1 MVSTPRVAASGTDG
15 QNSKFSGGSQY
26 YKLEVENIE
35 ADPLFLDAEN
45 GDFRISTESPCV
57 DAAYGDV
64 APEYDYYEQP
74 RMDVKFAR
82 NTGTPNAEG
91 VYPDIGIY
99 EVPGSTTRLLM
110 NLEVESVSFSP
121 ASVAPGEWLTVSYKV
136 KNAGDA
142 AAKGSIRDVVRIKSA
157 ANGGTIVAGTVTQS
171 YAIEADAEASFTAR
185 VATPAAP
192 AGEWL
197 VGIDVNPNRDVF
209 EQNLQ
214 KNTLWTE
221 DAVEV
226 KLPAMK
232 VGSSTETIP
241 AGVAK
246 GWELADLPAEGG
258 VVTIS
263 GSGAAA
269 IRAMAANGHMPTVAM
284 NDAVSF
290 AQDAAT
296 VVLVVPPHAA
306 GETMYLAIENTGI
319 SSATVT
325 VKVEKLTTQ
334 LWSVY
339 PEIAANVGD
348 MGFTFTGAGLTATSD
363 IRLGGIKAKSVTVVD
378 SANVYAVFDIHNI
391 AADCYYDVSADGK
404 TLRDAVYINKK
415 ALGPVLEAKLELPE
429 RTRDN
434 RVYTGYVVYENKG
447 DTQMN
452 APTFIINYADS
463 DTNTVFGAYDDDNDN
478 LTQQRV
484 LIIGLGASN
493 PAGVLKPGDSGRLP
507 FKFKPVGGFRFKLD
521 SRYTSDEVADAATRL
536 NLRGKLKFDGYT
548 IRGLASLIKKGEMA
562 AAVSG
567 HFLDSRTREP
577 LANAALKLTLQGSGA
592 EPFTRVVTTDDDGYF
607 SFDQLKDGVYTL
619 VADKGYA
626 LATTNA
632 ITVAGQADVNGYE
645 ATAIPPGVVSGYVM
659 GDDGTVVQ
667 YGDVTLFR
675 SASDMAGE
683 TVRTDGFG
691 AYRFTGLDDGEY
703 SVFAK
708 PYESFKGQLATN
720 LVVSTAAR
728 ERRLDFELRKTAR
741 AFGTVTTWK
750 GGTVENGEVRFYQED
765 GGFLKVDVSTNGTW
779 EAAGVEPGKYSV
791 AYISTDGRYDSAN
804 ASVTLAAG
812 DATEIP
818 LVSQPAT
825 PFRTSTTFG
834 VIDANRPTLTVYFAA
849 TGYANDT
856 NIASVVWRFGDEGGK
871 TYETNSVEIV
881 HDYTSVGEFTVST
894 QPRYV
899 DGTLG
904 DEFEIENCIMVTNEL
919 ETIYKDNA
927 IVLGG
932 YMPDDANFKTNAG
945 TLAVVGVGDDWVRL
959 TGSPAGV
966 PLAAGSVIAGTY
978 KDADGEDDWFL
989 RRIVGVT
996 GDATSGWTLKTE
1008 HGNETDLYVQYW
1020 SYWSASATELEKPPV
1035 QANVSSNGGRKLAK
1049 LSNAGETAVNLLKK
1063 VSGSI
1068 EKGIEFEVECSPD
1081 IHYHY
1086 SCTIVTSYWRKVIKT
1101 IRREDFTVWEL
1112 YSPARRELSIFGDVS
1127 IKADITAN
1135 ASFGGSWDDEQ
1146 EYDLVPTAYKTIPS
1160 AAKAYPYFKI
1170 GYAASGSIEG
1180 SVTASAEI
1188 KGYLDIGFVKEDEK
1202 DIVWHKSK
1210 PFTGDVDISFDAKEG
1225 IDANI
1230 KLEASVSAGLG
1241 VKVKAFEVVT
1251 AKADVTFNAKASV
1264 ECPKNSP
1271 SKAGVSIGYDTNV
1284 SMNFIDLT
1292 WLNKNWKVGMDW
1304 TIEGLTLW
1312 SQEWISAKPK
1322 FIYRQPH
1329 AKEWPA
1335 RITVT
1340 DRSERGTY
1348 ADARGRTFPIPIR
1361 SVYWDYGQGQT
1372 FHYSQSQIES
1382 GEYKK
1387 HRIIEFPGD
1396 QDEGEYTVSLNVQGG
1411 LAPSLWPHQEKIKIK
1426 KPEEDEKEEQTK
1438 IFKDEWFGEHVS
1450 TQKSVDPNEM
1460 VGPEGTGEQ
1469 RYVKPGEWMNYTI
1482 YFENKADAEAAAQ
1495 EIWIENKLSQY
1506 LDWSTFEM
1514 GVVSLA
1520 GQIDY
1525 GLVGVSLADL
1535 ELLGGMSAS
1544 EIDQTNG
1551 LYKARTEV
1559 QLDAATGLASWYI
1572 RVVDAMKRASGDGEC
1587 WPDDPDAGVL
1597 NPNVTVPE
1605 GEGYITYRVRVR
1617 EDAPGN
1623 ARIDNS
1629 ATIVF
1634 DYNDPIVTDPA
1645 WWNTVYEIAT
1655 VPVTIDGVTTNLRF
1669 VVGEPYGE
1677 LPTPAPRDGWTF
1689 EGWFTGPDGTGRRV
1703 TAETVVQAGDR
1714 LYDHWKAVCRLYGEL
1729 TGAASTTA
1737 ASEYYGYVVNTNGNV
1752 IMGTIQVKVG
1762 KPNKK
1767 TGLATVK
1774 ATLVGTDGKKKTLKA
1789 AEKGKAKIAGD
1800 GPTTVSLVGGDACE
1814 VILGAKGMGGTYG
1827 AYVIYGSRNVFTSK
1841 DAADKAVAAAT
1852 LAKWKGAVNVAW
1864 QGAKGWNCLSVTIA
1878 AKGKAKVAG
1887 TLADGTKVSASG
1899 QLIVGEEWCCVPVV
1913 YAKKGAKL
1921 AFNVWL
1927 PTDATGQVLPVAVGL
1942 EDAIVGKPGALKA
1955 GAAFRID
1962 ADAFA
1967 AVLGKAILPYLP
1979 DGLPVTGGAKWT
1991 LPKAGKV
1998 VYARGTTTVDESK
2011 LGENPSALKLT
2022 FKAKYGTF
2030 TGSFKAYS
2038 DVNGK
2043 PKATSVKVAGV
2054 LVDGVGYGAAT
2065 VKGGNGV
2072 AVKVE

>member
-1 MVSTPRVAASGTDG
+1 MRSVIVDGNITNNTTWVGGRVYEVQSTCTVREGATLTIEAGAIVKLPLLEYSYNKYARDGRGLSVYGTLAANGTLANPVVFTSIRDDSWGGDTNGDGNRSEPYPGECCGVFVEGRHASIQATYAKFLYGHAANNFGAHACLMAHYVDAQSRFYGCEFSHAAMDGCFIAGGHFENCIFTDCDRGLVSVHNNGSYIGFNTDVVAVNCVAFGNRAGFFSHTSSMYLTNYIAAFNSEYGLSGD
-15 QNSKFSGGSQY
+15 GGSVHSTRGCLWNPGGENTS
-26 YKLEVENIE
+26 YKNGGRSWNTYNVDNIE

-157 ANGGTIVAGTVTQS
+157 ANGGTMTAGTVTQN
-171 YAIEADAEASFTAR
+171 YALEAGAEAVFTAR
-185 VATPAAP
+185 VAMPAAP

-269 IRAMAANGHMPTVAM
+269 LLAMAANGRMPTAAM

-363 IRLGGIKAKSVTVVD
+363 IRIGGIKAKSVTVVD

-791 AYISTDGRYDSAN
+791 AYISTDGKYDSAN
-804 ASVTLAAG
+804 ASVSLAAG

-834 VIDANRPTLTVYFAA
+834 VIDASRPTLTVYFAA

-1020 SYWSASATELEKPPV
+1020 SYWSSGAAEDKKSSSAAKRV
-1035 QANVSSNGGRKLAK
+1035 SAANGNRIAKANGIGEDAK
-1049 LSNAGETAVNLLKK
+1049 NLLKK

-1081 IHYHY
+1081 LHYHY
-1086 SCTIVTSYWRKVIKT
+1086 SCTILTSYWRKVIKT
-1101 IRREDFTVWEL
+1101 IRREDFVVWEL
-1112 YSPARRELSIFGDVS
+1112 YSP
-1127 IKADITAN
+1127 
-1135 ASFGGSWDDEQ
+1135 
-1146 EYDLVPTAYKTIPS
+1146 
-1160 AAKAYPYFKI
+1160 
-1170 GYAASGSIEG
+1170 
-1180 SVTASAEI
+1180 
-1188 KGYLDIGFVKEDEK
+1188 
-1202 DIVWHKSK
+1202 
-1210 PFTGDVDISFDAKEG
+1210 
-1225 IDANI
+1225 
-1230 KLEASVSAGLG
+1230 
-1241 VKVKAFEVVT
+1241 
-1251 AKADVTFNAKASV
+1251 
-1264 ECPKNSP
+1264 
-1271 SKAGVSIGYDTNV
+1271 
-1284 SMNFIDLT
+1284 
-1292 WLNKNWKVGMDW
+1292 
-1304 TIEGLTLW
+1304 
-1312 SQEWISAKPK
+1312 
-1322 FIYRQPH
+1322 
-1329 AKEWPA
+1329 
-1335 RITVT
+1335 
-1340 DRSERGTY
+1340 ER
-1348 ADARGRTFPIPIR
+1348 
-1361 SVYWDYGQGQT
+1361 
-1372 FHYSQSQIES
+1372 
-1382 GEYKK
+1382 
-1387 HRIIEFPGD
+1387 
-1396 QDEGEYTVSLNVQGG
+1396 
-1411 LAPSLWPHQEKIKIK
+1411 
-1426 KPEEDEKEEQTK
+1426 
-1438 IFKDEWFGEHVS
+1438 
-1450 TQKSVDPNEM
+1450 TQK
-1460 VGPEGTGEQ
+1460 
-1469 RYVKPGEWMNYTI
+1469 
-1482 YFENKADAEAAAQ
+1482 FFNK
-1495 EIWIENKLSQY
+1495 
-1506 LDWSTFEM
+1506 
-1514 GVVSLA
+1514 
-1520 GQIDY
+1520 
-1525 GLVGVSLADL
+1525 
-1535 ELLGGMSAS
+1535 
-1544 EIDQTNG
+1544 
-1551 LYKARTEV
+1551 
-1559 QLDAATGLASWYI
+1559 
-1572 RVVDAMKRASGDGEC
+1572 
-1587 WPDDPDAGVL
+1587 
-1597 NPNVTVPE
+1597 
-1605 GEGYITYRVRVR
+1605 
-1617 EDAPGN
+1617 
-1623 ARIDNS
+1623 
-1629 ATIVF
+1629 
-1634 DYNDPIVTDPA
+1634 
-1645 WWNTVYEIAT
+1645 
-1655 VPVTIDGVTTNLRF
+1655 
-1669 VVGEPYGE
+1669 
-1677 LPTPAPRDGWTF
+1677 
-1689 EGWFTGPDGTGRRV
+1689 
-1703 TAETVVQAGDR
+1703 
-1714 LYDHWKAVCRLYGEL
+1714 
-1729 TGAASTTA
+1729 
-1737 ASEYYGYVVNTNGNV
+1737 
-1752 IMGTIQVKVG
+1752 
-1762 KPNKK
+1762 
-1767 TGLATVK
+1767 
-1774 ATLVGTDGKKKTLKA
+1774 
-1789 AEKGKAKIAGD
+1789 
-1800 GPTTVSLVGGDACE
+1800 
-1814 VILGAKGMGGTYG
+1814 
-1827 AYVIYGSRNVFTSK
+1827 
-1841 DAADKAVAAAT
+1841 
-1852 LAKWKGAVNVAW
+1852 
-1864 QGAKGWNCLSVTIA
+1864 
-1878 AKGKAKVAG
+1878 
-1887 TLADGTKVSASG
+1887 
-1899 QLIVGEEWCCVPVV
+1899 
-1913 YAKKGAKL
+1913 
-1921 AFNVWL
+1921 
-1927 PTDATGQVLPVAVGL
+1927 
-1942 EDAIVGKPGALKA
+1942 
-1955 GAAFRID
+1955 
-1962 ADAFA
+1962 
-1967 AVLGKAILPYLP
+1967 
-1979 DGLPVTGGAKWT
+1979 
-1991 LPKAGKV
+1991 
-1998 VYARGTTTVDESK
+1998 
-2011 LGENPSALKLT
+2011 
-2022 FKAKYGTF
+2022 
-2030 TGSFKAYS
+2030 
-2038 DVNGK
+2038 
-2043 PKATSVKVAGV
+2043 
-2054 LVDGVGYGAAT
+2054 
-2065 VKGGNGV
+2065 
-2072 AVKVE
+2072 